1 MASFYDLCDTPA
13 CVMFQLLTTG
23 ALLWNIIQVWQFE
36 MGLTGV
42 QFVL

>member
-23 ALLWNIIQVWQFE
+23 ALLWNIIQVWQL
-36 MGLTGV
+36 GLAGV